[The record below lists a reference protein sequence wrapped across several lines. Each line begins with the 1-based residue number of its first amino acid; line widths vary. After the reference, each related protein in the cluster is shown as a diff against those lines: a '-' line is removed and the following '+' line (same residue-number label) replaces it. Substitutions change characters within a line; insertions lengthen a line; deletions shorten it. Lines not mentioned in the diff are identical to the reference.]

1 LKSANSFDVIVKNTF
16 TVTPAGIA
24 LPGFAVD
31 LPYQNIVLGILVF
44 LIQQHLQLYLYNDT
58 AIIC

>member
-24 LPGFAVD
+24 LISGFAVGF
-31 LPYQNIVLGILVF
+31 PYLSKYCTGI
-44 LIQQHLQLYLYNDT
+44 
-58 AIIC
+58 